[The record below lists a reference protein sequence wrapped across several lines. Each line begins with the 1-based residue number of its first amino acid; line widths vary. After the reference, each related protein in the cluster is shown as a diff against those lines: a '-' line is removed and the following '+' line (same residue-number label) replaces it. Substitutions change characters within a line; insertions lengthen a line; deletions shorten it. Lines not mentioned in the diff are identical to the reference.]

1 MGESFKDPNMKQA
14 LTPYHP
20 LAIRNRLPVVF
31 DNAPIPRARFC
42 FPRNNHTYDFFKAG
56 NTPAGFQTYRT
67 TNGNFYGN
75 DTRVLDVGDNN
86 AGIVVRACP
95 IAPACGV
102 FGCPTVA
109 LQSAGYPRLKLL
121 ISFTCFTCLTIALAC
136 SRARSRTCPR
146 SFMPSKLCRHA
157 CASDGV
163 RLEEDVE
170 EGGMR
175 MNVERALEV
184 VDGSLRVLS

>member
-1 MGESFKDPNMKQA
+1 MPLRSRLQARARASEAVYRVKYLPRTDRTPPPRSTMGESFKDPNMKQA

-121 ISFTCFTCLTIALAC
+121 ISFT
-136 SRARSRTCPR
+136 
-146 SFMPSKLCRHA
+146 
-157 CASDGV
+157 
-163 RLEEDVE
+163 
-170 EGGMR
+170 
-175 MNVERALEV
+175 
-184 VDGSLRVLS
+184 

>member
-1 MGESFKDPNMKQA
+1 MAETEGSGFKSRTNSSKGVYKRNGETMAICHKTIPKSYGGPTNSKANTSTMGESFKDPNMKQA

-86 AGIVVRACP
+86 AGIVSYMSKVLHAKQ
-95 IAPACGV
+95 
-102 FGCPTVA
+102 A
-109 LQSAGYPRLKLL
+109 L
-121 ISFTCFTCLTIALAC
+121 
-136 SRARSRTCPR
+136 
-146 SFMPSKLCRHA
+146 
-157 CASDGV
+157 
-163 RLEEDVE
+163 
-170 EGGMR
+170 
-175 MNVERALEV
+175 
-184 VDGSLRVLS
+184 

>member
-1 MGESFKDPNMKQA
+1 MGETFKDPNMKQA

-95 IAPACGV
+95 IAPAWRRRVPCCCAAISG
-102 FGCPTVA
+102 
-109 LQSAGYPRLKLL
+109 LL
-121 ISFTCFTCLTIALAC
+121 T
-136 SRARSRTCPR
+136 P
-146 SFMPSKLCRHA
+146 
-157 CASDGV
+157 
-163 RLEEDVE
+163 
-170 EGGMR
+170 
-175 MNVERALEV
+175 
-184 VDGSLRVLS
+184 